1 MLPRHRSL
9 VIGAWLLLLLAGC
22 GSSSS
27 SSTRGTVDTSGSGT
41 GTTGG
46 NPTSGPPGNPIAGG
60 GGLTGTIDKVA
71 WTASV
76 GGVVSAVVGSS
87 RTLSIAFTSSDGN
100 AISGFG
106 ISNSLGTLPA
116 GWSGPSTFTCA
127 LVSTGSGCV
136 LNLTFTPTAAQ
147 SGSLTLDYVFVDNA
161 TLPSTGGTLTIPYS
175 STAHNNI
182 IAAATPTGQVISVV
196 GDNQMV
202 NVNFTT
208 DDGNAATALTVT
220 SDLTA
225 LPSGWSS
232 TATGLSCAIVST
244 GSGCQLALKFAP
256 SAAGSGTV
264 TLNYSYTDDSGAV
277 KSGAVNIPYSAT
289 AQGDVVAAASPA
301 GQINAIEKT
310 GGQAVSVSFTT
321 DDGAAAAGLYVM
333 SDLTALPPGWSSASK
348 SFSCG
353 SVSTGNGCE
362 LHLTYAP
369 AALTSGTVTLNYAY
383 DDAAGMAKTG
393 SLNLPYAA
401 TTNNNVAGT
410 AAPTGQI
417 NAVVGQGAQA
427 VSVTFTT
434 DDGRTATALQL
445 TSSLAA
451 LPPGWSSTDAAFA
464 CSSVTTGN
472 ACQLPLMYVPAA
484 AGSGTLT
491 LAYAYKNN
499 AGVAKSGSVN
509 IAYRATTND
518 NIVGTPNPSPLA
530 VAVAGSKAV
539 NITFTTDDGNL
550 ANNLSVTSDLAALP
564 SGWSSAAG
572 SFACANVSTGT
583 GCSLGLTYAPTA
595 AATGTL
601 SLTYSYDDDSGT
613 PKTGSVNIPY
623 RATTNDNI
631 LGTPSPSPLA
641 VAVASTT
648 PVTITFTTDDG
659 NVANNLSVTSNLGA
673 LPSGWSSAAGSF
685 ACANVSTG
693 TGCSLGLTYAPT
705 AAAAGTLT
713 VTYSY
718 DDDSGTAKTGSVSIP
733 FTAM

>member
-1 MLPRHRSL
+1 MS
-9 VIGAWLLLLLAGC
+9 LLLLAGC

-46 NPTSGPPGNPIAGG
+46 NPTGGPPGNPIVGG
-60 GGLTGTIDKVA
+60 GGLTGSIDKVA

-76 GGVVSAVVGSS
+76 GGTVSAVVGSS

-116 GWSGPSTFTCA
+116 GWSGPISFTCV

-136 LNLTFTPTAAQ
+136 LNLTYTPTAVQ

-175 STAHNNI
+175 STAHDNI
-182 IAAATPTGQVISVV
+182 VAAATPTGQVTSIV

-208 DDGNAATALTVT
+208 DDGNAATALTLT

-225 LPSGWSS
+225 LPTGWSS
-232 TATGLSCAIVST
+232 AATGLECAIVST

-256 SAAGSGTV
+256 SAAGSGTL
-264 TLNYSYTDDSGAV
+264 TLNYGYTDDSGAV

-310 GGQAVSVSFTT
+310 GGQEVSVTFTT
-321 DDGAAAAGLYVM
+321 DDGKPAAGFYVM
-333 SDLTALPPGWSSASK
+333 SDLTAMSPGWTSASK

-383 DDAAGMAKTG
+383 DDASGAAKTG

-401 TTNNNVAGT
+401 TTNDNVAGT
-410 AAPTGQI
+410 ASPSGQI

-434 DDGRTATALQL
+434 DDARTATALQL
-445 TSSLAA
+445 TSSLTA

-472 ACQLPLMYVPAA
+472 ACQLPLMYVPTA

-499 AGVAKSGSVN
+499 AGVARTGSVN

-518 NIVGTPNPSPLA
+518 NIVGTPNPSPPLA

-539 NITFTTDDGNL
+539 NITFTTDDGNP
-550 ANNLSVTSDLAALP
+550 ASNLSVTSDLSALTG
-564 SGWSSAAG
+564 GWSSAAA

-583 GCSLGLTYAPTA
+583 GCNLGLTYAPTA
-595 AATGTL
+595 AATSTL
-601 SLTYSYDDDSGT
+601 SITYKYNDDSGT

-623 RATTNDNI
+623 RATTNDTI
-631 LGTPSPSPLA
+631 VGTPSPSPLA
-641 VAVASTT
+641 VAVASST
-648 PVTITFTTDDG
+648 PVTITFATDDG
-659 NVANNLSVTSNLGA
+659 NVANNLSVTSDLGA
-673 LPSGWSSAAGSF
+673 LTGGWSSAAGSF
-685 ACANVSTG
+685 ACVNVSTG
-693 TGCSLGLTYAPT
+693 TGCTLGLTYAPT
-705 AAAAGTLT
+705 AAAASTLT
-713 VTYSY
+713 LTYSY
-718 DDDSGTAKTGSVSIP
+718 DDDSGTPKTGFVSIP
-733 FTAM
+733 YTAM

>member
-1 MLPRHRSL
+1 MS
-9 VIGAWLLLLLAGC
+9 LLLLAGC

-46 NPTSGPPGNPIAGG
+46 NPTGGPPGNPIAGG
-60 GGLTGTIDKVA
+60 GGLTGSIDKVA

-76 GGVVSAVVGSS
+76 GGTVSAVVGSS

-116 GWSGPSTFTCA
+116 GWSGPISFTCA

-136 LNLTFTPTAAQ
+136 LNLTYTPTAVQ

-182 IAAATPTGQVISVV
+182 VAAATPTGQVISVV

-208 DDGNAATALTVT
+208 DDGNAATALTLT

-225 LPSGWSS
+225 LPTGWSS
-232 TATGLSCAIVST
+232 TATGLACAIVST

-256 SAAGSGTV
+256 SAAGSGTL
-264 TLNYSYTDDSGAV
+264 TLNYGYTDDSGAV

-310 GGQAVSVSFTT
+310 GGQEVSVTFTT
-321 DDGAAAAGLYVM
+321 DDGKPAAGFYVM
-333 SDLTALPPGWSSASK
+333 SDLTAMSPGWTSASK

-353 SVSTGNGCE
+353 SVGTGNGCE

-369 AALTSGTVTLNYAY
+369 ATLTSGTVTLNYAY
-383 DDAAGMAKTG
+383 DDASGAAKTG

-401 TTNNNVAGT
+401 TTNDNVAGT
-410 AAPTGQI
+410 ASPSGQI

-434 DDGRTATALQL
+434 DDARTATALQL
-445 TSSLAA
+445 TSSLTA

-472 ACQLPLMYVPAA
+472 ACQLPLMYVPTA

-499 AGVAKSGSVN
+499 AGVARTGSVN

-518 NIVGTPNPSPLA
+518 NIVGTPNPSPPLA
-530 VAVAGSKAV
+530 VAVAASKAV
-539 NITFTTDDGNL
+539 NITFTTDDGNP
-550 ANNLSVTSDLAALP
+550 ASNLSVTSDLGALTG
-564 SGWSSAAG
+564 GWSSAAG
-572 SFACANVSTGT
+572 GFACANVSTGT
-583 GCSLGLTYAPTA
+583 GCNLGLTYAPTA
-595 AATGTL
+595 AATSTL
-601 SLTYSYDDDSGT
+601 SITYKYNDDSGT

-623 RATTNDNI
+623 RATTNDTI
-631 LGTPSPSPLA
+631 VGTPSPSPLA
-641 VAVASTT
+641 VAVASST
-648 PVTITFTTDDG
+648 PVTITFATDDG
-659 NVANNLSVTSNLGA
+659 NVANNLSVTSDLGA

-693 TGCSLGLTYAPT
+693 AGCTLGLTYAPT
-705 AAAAGTLT
+705 AAAASTLT
-713 VTYSY
+713 LTYSY
-718 DDDSGTAKTGSVSIP
+718 DDDSGTPKTGFVSIP
-733 FTAM
+733 YSAM